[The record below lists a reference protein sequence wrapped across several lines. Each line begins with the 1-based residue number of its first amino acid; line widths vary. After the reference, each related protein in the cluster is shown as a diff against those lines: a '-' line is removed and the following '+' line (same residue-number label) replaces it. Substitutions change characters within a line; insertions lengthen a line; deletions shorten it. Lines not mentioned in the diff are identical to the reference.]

1 MYTGF
6 AEVYDMLM
14 NDVHYGAWADMYA
27 RMMTAYGIPRNAKVC
42 ECACGTGSLTLPLQ
56 QLGYEMMGI
65 DLSQEMLWQAAQKAR
80 KAGFGIPFIRQDM
93 RQLRLHRPVDAVLAT
108 CDGVNYLLQD
118 VDAAAFFQSAWDAIK
133 PGGGLFFDVSTP
145 YKLEHLLGSQ
155 FMGEDRRDVTYMWQN
170 RYFPE
175 RQQVEMHLAIF
186 VKEPDGRYRRI
197 DEEQV
202 QRAYQVRSWWRSCSR
217 LALWMCGCL
226 GRMRLRIPR
235 RKSIGGISRRG
246 SRSKGKGFPL
256 RNFLRRWHLCCL
268 IFHVAG
274 GIASAEAK
282 SLHKHAEEVCR
293 RAQLN
298 RAQRKKQILSLK

>member
-6 AEVYDMLM
+6 AEVYDTLM

-202 QRAYQVRSWWRSCSR
+202 QRAYQAEKLV
-217 LALWMCGCL
+217 ALL
-226 GRMRLRIPR
+226 Q
-235 RKSIGGISRRG
+235 SIGR
-246 SRSKGKGFPL
+246 L
-256 RNFLRRWHLCCL
+256 
-268 IFHVAG
+268 
-274 GIASAEAK
+274 
-282 SLHKHAEEVCR
+282 
-293 RAQLN
+293 
-298 RAQRKKQILSLK
+298 LSDR

>member
-1 MYTGF
+1 MQTWRLPDKLRRKYETVEALGLTEKLRDVGWAGLSAKEAGRIGGTMRGKTDNQAGKRMYTGF
-6 AEVYDMLM
+6 AEVYDTLM

-118 VDAAAFFQSAWDAIK
+118 VDAAAFFQSAWEAIK

-202 QRAYQVRSWWRSCSR
+202 QRAYQAEKLV
-217 LALWMCGCL
+217 ALL
-226 GRMRLRIPR
+226 Q
-235 RKSIGGISRRG
+235 SIGFVDVRVFGTNALTHPS
-246 SRSKGKGFPL
+246 PEEH
-256 RNFLRRWHLCCL
+256 RWH
-268 IFHVAG
+268 
-274 GIASAEAK
+274 IAA
-282 SLHKHAEEVCR
+282 
-293 RAQLN
+293 
-298 RAQRKKQILSLK
+298 RKPE

>member
-118 VDAAAFFQSAWDAIK
+118 VDAAAFFQSAWEAIK

-202 QRAYQVRSWWRSCSR
+202 QRAYQAEKLV
-217 LALWMCGCL
+217 ALL
-226 GRMRLRIPR
+226 Q
-235 RKSIGGISRRG
+235 SIGFVDVRVFGTNALTH
-246 SRSKGKGFPL
+246 PAPEEH
-256 RNFLRRWHLCCL
+256 RWH
-268 IFHVAG
+268 
-274 GIASAEAK
+274 IAARNPE
-282 SLHKHAEEVCR
+282 
-293 RAQLN
+293 
-298 RAQRKKQILSLK
+298 

>member
-6 AEVYDMLM
+6 AEVYDTLM

-118 VDAAAFFQSAWDAIK
+118 VDAAAFFQSAWEAIK

-186 VKEPDGRYRRI
+186 VKEPDGIGGLTRSRYSARIRR
-197 DEEQV
+197 
-202 QRAYQVRSWWRSCSR
+202 RSWWRSCSR
-217 LALWMCGCL
+217 LVLWMCGCS

-246 SRSKGKGFPL
+246 SRSK
-256 RNFLRRWHLCCL
+256 
-268 IFHVAG
+268 A
-274 GIASAEAK
+274 
-282 SLHKHAEEVCR
+282 
-293 RAQLN
+293 
-298 RAQRKKQILSLK
+298 

>member
-1 MYTGF
+1 MQRPWRLPGKLRRKYETAEALGLTEKLRDVGWAGLSAKEAGRIGGTMRGKTDNQAGKRMYTGF
-6 AEVYDMLM
+6 AEVYDTLM

-118 VDAAAFFQSAWDAIK
+118 VDAAAFFQSAWEAIK

-202 QRAYQVRSWWRSCSR
+202 QRAYQAEKLV
-217 LALWMCGCL
+217 ALL
-226 GRMRLRIPR
+226 Q
-235 RKSIGGISRRG
+235 SIGFVDVRVFGTNALTH
-246 SRSKGKGFPL
+246 PAPEEH
-256 RNFLRRWHLCCL
+256 RWH
-268 IFHVAG
+268 
-274 GIASAEAK
+274 IAA
-282 SLHKHAEEVCR
+282 
-293 RAQLN
+293 
-298 RAQRKKQILSLK
+298 RKPE

>member
-1 MYTGF
+1 MQTWRLPDKLRRKYETAEALGLTEKLRSVGWAGLSAKEAGRIGGTMRGKTDNQAGKRMYTGF

-118 VDAAAFFQSAWDAIK
+118 VDAAAFSNPHGMPSNPAAGCSSMCRPLISW
-133 PGGGLFFDVSTP
+133 STCWAA
-145 YKLEHLLGSQ
+145 SS
-155 FMGEDRRDVTYMWQN
+155 W
-170 RYFPE
+170 
-175 RQQVEMHLAIF
+175 A
-186 VKEPDGRYRRI
+186 RI
-197 DEEQV
+197 
-202 QRAYQVRSWWRSCSR
+202 
-217 LALWMCGCL
+217 
-226 GRMRLRIPR
+226 
-235 RKSIGGISRRG
+235 
-246 SRSKGKGFPL
+246 
-256 RNFLRRWHLCCL
+256 
-268 IFHVAG
+268 AG
-274 GIASAEAK
+274 T
-282 SLHKHAEEVCR
+282 
-293 RAQLN
+293 
-298 RAQRKKQILSLK
+298 

>member
-1 MYTGF
+1 MQTWRLPGKLRRKYETAEALGLTEKLRNVGWAGLSAKEAGRIGGTMRGKTDNQAGKRMYTGF

-118 VDAAAFFQSAWDAIK
+118 VDAAAFFQSAWEAIK

-202 QRAYQVRSWWRSCSR
+202 QRAYQAEKLV
-217 LALWMCGCL
+217 ALL
-226 GRMRLRIPR
+226 Q
-235 RKSIGGISRRG
+235 SIGFVDVRVFGTNALTH
-246 SRSKGKGFPL
+246 PAPEEH
-256 RNFLRRWHLCCL
+256 RWH
-268 IFHVAG
+268 
-274 GIASAEAK
+274 IAA
-282 SLHKHAEEVCR
+282 
-293 RAQLN
+293 
-298 RAQRKKQILSLK
+298 RKPE

>member
-1 MYTGF
+1 MQRPWRLPDKLRRKYETVEALGLTEKLRDVGWAGLSAKEAGRIGGTMRGKTDNQAGKRMYTGF
-6 AEVYDMLM
+6 AEVYDTLM

-202 QRAYQVRSWWRSCSR
+202 QRAYQAEKLV
-217 LALWMCGCL
+217 ALL
-226 GRMRLRIPR
+226 Q
-235 RKSIGGISRRG
+235 SIGFVDVRVFGTNALTH
-246 SRSKGKGFPL
+246 PAPEEH
-256 RNFLRRWHLCCL
+256 RWH
-268 IFHVAG
+268 
-274 GIASAEAK
+274 IAA
-282 SLHKHAEEVCR
+282 
-293 RAQLN
+293 
-298 RAQRKKQILSLK
+298 RKPE

>member
-1 MYTGF
+1 MQRPWRLPGKLRRKYETAEALGLTEKLRSVGWAGLSAKEAGRIGGTMRGKTDNQAGKRMYTGF

-118 VDAAAFFQSAWDAIK
+118 VDAAAFFQSAWEAIK

-202 QRAYQVRSWWRSCSR
+202 QRAYQAEKLV
-217 LALWMCGCL
+217 ALL
-226 GRMRLRIPR
+226 Q
-235 RKSIGGISRRG
+235 SIGFVDVRVFGTNALTHPS
-246 SRSKGKGFPL
+246 PEEH
-256 RNFLRRWHLCCL
+256 RWH
-268 IFHVAG
+268 
-274 GIASAEAK
+274 IAA
-282 SLHKHAEEVCR
+282 
-293 RAQLN
+293 
-298 RAQRKKQILSLK
+298 RKPE

>member
-6 AEVYDMLM
+6 AEVYDTLM

-65 DLSQEMLWQAAQKAR
+65 DISQEMLWQAAQKAR

-118 VDAAAFFQSAWDAIK
+118 VDAAAFFQSAWEAIK

-145 YKLEHLLGSQ
+145 YKLEH
-155 FMGEDRRDVTYMWQN
+155 RDV
-170 RYFPE
+170 
-175 RQQVEMHLAIF
+175 
-186 VKEPDGRYRRI
+186 
-197 DEEQV
+197 
-202 QRAYQVRSWWRSCSR
+202 
-217 LALWMCGCL
+217 
-226 GRMRLRIPR
+226 
-235 RKSIGGISRRG
+235 
-246 SRSKGKGFPL
+246 
-256 RNFLRRWHLCCL
+256 
-268 IFHVAG
+268 HVAEPVFPGAPAG
-274 GIASAEAK
+274 GNAPCYLRERAGRAVSAD
-282 SLHKHAEEVCR
+282 
-293 RAQLN
+293 
-298 RAQRKKQILSLK
+298 

>member
-6 AEVYDMLM
+6 AEVYDTLM

-118 VDAAAFFQSAWDAIK
+118 VDAAAFFQSAWEAIK

-202 QRAYQVRSWWRSCSR
+202 QRAYQAEKLV
-217 LALWMCGCL
+217 ALL
-226 GRMRLRIPR
+226 Q
-235 RKSIGGISRRG
+235 SIGFVDVRVFGTNALTH
-246 SRSKGKGFPL
+246 PAPEEH
-256 RNFLRRWHLCCL
+256 RWH
-268 IFHVAG
+268 
-274 GIASAEAK
+274 IAA
-282 SLHKHAEEVCR
+282 
-293 RAQLN
+293 
-298 RAQRKKQILSLK
+298 RKPE

>member
-1 MYTGF
+1 M
-6 AEVYDMLM
+6 
-14 NDVHYGAWADMYA
+14 
-27 RMMTAYGIPRNAKVC
+27 C

-118 VDAAAFFQSAWDAIK
+118 VDAAAFFQSAWEAIK

-186 VKEPDGRYRRI
+186 VKEPDGGIGGLTKSRYSARIRR
-197 DEEQV
+197 
-202 QRAYQVRSWWRSCSR
+202 RSWWRSCSR
-217 LALWMCGCL
+217 LVLWMCGCS

-246 SRSKGKGFPL
+246 SRSK
-256 RNFLRRWHLCCL
+256 
-268 IFHVAG
+268 A
-274 GIASAEAK
+274 
-282 SLHKHAEEVCR
+282 
-293 RAQLN
+293 
-298 RAQRKKQILSLK
+298 

>member
-6 AEVYDMLM
+6 AEVYDTLM

-186 VKEPDGRYRRI
+186 VRSRTDGIGGLTRSRYSARIRR
-197 DEEQV
+197 
-202 QRAYQVRSWWRSCSR
+202 RSWWRSCSR
-217 LALWMCGCL
+217 LALWMCGCS
-226 GRMRLRIPR
+226 GRMRLRIR
-235 RKSIGGISRRG
+235 RRRSIGGILRRG
-246 SRSKGKGFPL
+246 SRSK
-256 RNFLRRWHLCCL
+256 
-268 IFHVAG
+268 V
-274 GIASAEAK
+274 
-282 SLHKHAEEVCR
+282 
-293 RAQLN
+293 
-298 RAQRKKQILSLK
+298 

>member
-6 AEVYDMLM
+6 AEVYDTLM

-42 ECACGTGSLTLPLQ
+42 ECACGTGGLTLPLQ

-118 VDAAAFFQSAWDAIK
+118 VDAAAFFQSAWEAIK

-202 QRAYQVRSWWRSCSR
+202 QRAYQAEKLV
-217 LALWMCGCL
+217 ALL
-226 GRMRLRIPR
+226 Q
-235 RKSIGGISRRG
+235 SIGFVDVRVFGTNALTHPAPEEHRRHIAARFPDLLRLLFQRVHRAYRG
-246 SRSKGKGFPL
+246 AEAGVRLETYSGFG
-256 RNFLRRWHLCCL
+256 
-268 IFHVAG
+268 VAR

-282 SLHKHAEEVCR
+282 SLHKHADTV
-293 RAQLN
+293 
-298 RAQRKKQILSLK
+298 